1 MLRDVLPL
9 SDAGD
14 PELPELHLAVSD
26 DSSGPIP
33 QGDGQEDE
41 EEDTGKRE
49 RRGSEGSA
57 KRECVMASMHMPQVV
72 VRRRRK
78 T

>member
-14 PELPELHLAVSD
+14 PELQELHLAVSD
-26 DSSGPIP
+26 DSSEPIP

-49 RRGSEGSA
+49 RRGSEGST
-57 KRECVMASMHMPQVV
+57 KRECVMASMRMPQVV
-72 VRRRRK
+72 LIREHHA
-78 T
+78 